1 MESVL
6 MICFWIGMNLSSLQT
21 TWVCL
26 DEPAMVE
33 AIPDADADIH
43 FAVSMSSLKHVKS

>member
-1 MESVL
+1 V
-6 MICFWIGMNLSSLQT
+6 NLSSLRT

-33 AIPDADADIH
+33 VIPDADADTD
-43 FAVSMSSLKHVKS
+43 FAVSMSSLNHVKS